1 MLKGKNISLPSG
13 AKDILPDEAE
23 KIGLAE
29 EVILSTFKRRGF
41 KRVIPPLVEY
51 IDALSLGMGSDLK
64 DKVFKFIEPST
75 GRVVAISP
83 DITPQVA
90 RVVATR
96 MRDISLPLK
105 LCYNRS
111 VLRLQDTR
119 SGICK
124 EVLQI
129 GAEYLTETQSPQTD
143 AEIITVAIEAL
154 RALGLKDFKIDI
166 GDVGFVK
173 GVIDNLSMKDTTR
186 KRLKDAIAVK
196 DVSELE
202 RLLSEL
208 GGKLKKDTRELIMS
222 IPGLFG
228 TEEVVY
234 RALDMASAGVTREKL
249 DNLISVLDIINK
261 KGLKGFITIDLGEV
275 RGFDY
280 YTGIIFEG
288 FAHGVGKAILNG
300 GRYDN
305 LMAKYGYNCSATGF
319 AFDIENLV
327 NAMDRGA

>member
-1 MLKGKNISLPSG
+1 MLKGKNISLPQG

-29 EVILSTFKRRGF
+29 EIILSTFKRCGF
-41 KRVIPPLVEY
+41 KRIILPLVEY
-51 IDALSLGMGSDLK
+51 IDVLSLGMGSDLK
-64 DKVFKFIEPST
+64 EKVFKFIEPST

-96 MRDISLPLK
+96 MRDIPLPLK

-111 VLRLQDTR
+111 VLRLQDTS
-119 SGICK
+119 SGKSK

-129 GAEYLTETQSPQTD
+129 GAEYLTEKQTFQRD
-143 AEIITVAIEAL
+143 AEIIIVAIEAL
-154 RALGLKDFKIDI
+154 KALGLKDFKIDI
-166 GDVGFVK
+166 GDVSFVR
-173 GVIDNLSMKDTTR
+173 GIIDNLSIDEMER
-186 KRLKDAIAVK
+186 KRVKDAIALK
-196 DVSELE
+196 DVSALE
-202 RLLSEL
+202 RLLSKL
-208 GGKLKKDTRELIMS
+208 GGKLKKNTRELIMS
-222 IPGLFG
+222 IPGFFG
-228 TEEVVY
+228 TEDVVH
-234 RALDMASAGVTREKL
+234 RAMDMAPAGLTKDAL
-249 DNLISVLDIINK
+249 KNLISVLDIIDK
-261 KGLKGFITIDLGEV
+261 KGLKDFITIDLGEI

-305 LMAKYGYNCSATGF
+305 LMAKYAYNCSATGF

-327 NAMDRGA
+327 IAMDIGT